1 MGWGLWVHTDDMT
14 EESMPALLDDVA
26 YVRKACAAYDFCV
39 FDFVE
44 PAYTEDAPLAAHV
57 DSLQVV

>member
-14 EESMPALLDDVA
+14 EESMPALLDEVA

-44 PAYTEDAPLAAHV
+44 PAYTEDAPLAA
-57 DSLQVV
+57 L